1 MVGPLSVIGTCPYK
15 KEIMKHLKIDICKS
29 GQDKPERTVTM
40 PLTSLH
46 IALKLLPK
54 KIKATF
60 EKEEIDLSQC
70 SELVKEKDVKGTLIE
85 IGNPNEKIV
94 ISIEER

>member
-1 MVGPLSVIGTCPYK
+1 
-15 KEIMKHLKIDICKS
+15 MKHLKIDVCKS
-29 GQDKPERTVTM
+29 GQDKPERSVTM

-46 IALKLLPK
+46 VSLKLFPK
-54 KIKATF
+54 KIKATL
-60 EKEEIDLSQC
+60 EKEGIDLSQC

-85 IGNPNEKIV
+85 IENPNEKMV